1 MTRIIIL
8 LLFLAASVY
17 GATRTYD
24 IVVYTATAS
33 GVQAAIA
40 SATEGKTVAIIEPG
54 LNIGGMVSGGLGLT
68 DRGNSIVIGGN
79 ALEFFKRI
87 GRYYGEFGPLF
98 DFEPHAAEDVFT
110 EWLAS
115 LKIPVFFEERIETV
129 SKSGTRIS
137 SVSTNLGNTF
147 VAKVFIDASYE
158 GDLLAFAGV
167 SYAVGREGRTQYNE
181 SYAGVIKEPSSLSR
195 HQFTVG
201 VNPFGPDG
209 KPLPMVYAGDPGKEG
224 EADKKIQ
231 SYNYRMCLTQDPNN
245 RVPIPKPAN
254 YDPAYWELFRRY
266 FAVAT
271 PQNLTFNEL
280 VFVWHLQNGKTDI
293 NNNGPISTDYINGAW
308 EYPEANWTR
317 RQEIIR
323 EHIEYTQAY
332 FYFLRTD
339 PAVPES
345 LRAEVAT
352 WGLAK
357 DEFVKTNNWPHQ
369 LYVREARRMIGAYVF
384 IQKDRTEEIEKQ
396 DTVGLGSYNFDSH
409 HTQRI
414 PVGSITFDEGDLQA
428 FYAMNPFQLP
438 YSMLVPKPTECT
450 NLIVPVCV
458 SSSHVGYCSIRLE
471 PQYMILGQSAGVA
484 ASFAIDEGKN
494 VQDIDIPLLQRRLRK
509 LGQYL
514 TPGDIP
520 S

>member
-1 MTRIIIL
+1 
-8 LLFLAASVY
+8 
-17 GATRTYD
+17 
-24 IVVYTATAS
+24 
-33 GVQAAIA
+33 
-40 SATEGKTVAIIEPG
+40 
-54 LNIGGMVSGGLGLT
+54 
-68 DRGNSIVIGGN
+68 
-79 ALEFFKRI
+79 
-87 GRYYGEFGPLF
+87 
-98 DFEPHAAEDVFT
+98 
-110 EWLAS
+110 
-115 LKIPVFFEERIETV
+115 
-129 SKSGTRIS
+129 
-137 SVSTNLGNTF
+137 
-147 VAKVFIDASYE
+147 
-158 GDLLAFAGV
+158 
-167 SYAVGREGRTQYNE
+167 
-181 SYAGVIKEPSSLSR
+181 
-195 HQFTVG
+195 
-201 VNPFGPDG
+201 
-209 KPLPMVYAGDPGKEG
+209 
-224 EADKKIQ
+224 
-231 SYNYRMCLTQDPNN
+231 MCLTQNPNN

-271 PQNLTFNEL
+271 PQDLTFNSL
-280 VFVWHLQNGKTDI
+280 VAISDLPNGKTDI

-339 PAVPES
+339 PAVPEA
-345 LRAEVAT
+345 LRNEVAT
-352 WGLAK
+352 WGLTK

-484 ASFAIDEGKN
+484 ASFAIDAGKN